1 MQPESPLTEK
11 EAALLFA
18 RAWNLLSSEPLEPFL
33 NELTVYESQMVLVPM
48 TGGEEILAYL
58 AGKFETLSRDPAYQ
72 PYFELGRLHGI
83 RPCVIMCQGSKD
95 NPLAL
100 ALFEVEGRS
109 IRRIDICIAP
119 APAEAERTGIFPG
132 LATG

>member
-1 MQPESPLTEK
+1 MEDTPDLTEK
-11 EAALLFA
+11 AAAETFA
-18 RAWNLLSSEPLEPFL
+18 RAWNRLTTAPLEPYL
-33 NELTVYESQMVLVPM
+33 DEQTVYESQMVLVPM
-48 TGGEEILAYL
+48 TGGEEILYYL
-58 AGKFETLSRDPAYQ
+58 QGKFETLARDPAYQ

-132 LATG
+132 LA